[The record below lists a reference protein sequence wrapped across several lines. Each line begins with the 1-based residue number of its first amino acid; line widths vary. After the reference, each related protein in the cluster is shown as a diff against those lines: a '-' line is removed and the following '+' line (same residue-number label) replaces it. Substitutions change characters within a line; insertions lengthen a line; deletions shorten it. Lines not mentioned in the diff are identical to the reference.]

1 MYNLTEEATIL
12 ADHLMIVMSVV
23 MVGMS
28 YQMPVSVGVIQ
39 GGGDT
44 KFNMVMSMISTW
56 AIVMPLS
63 FAAAFWWKLPV
74 ELVVIVIQSDQFFKG
89 IPAFIRFRSYRWVK
103 KLTN

>member
-1 MYNLTEEATIL
+1 MVIAFRDFSMYQLSGEALRL
-12 ADHLMIVMSVV
+12 ADHLIVIMSFV

-28 YQMPVSVGVIQ
+28 YQM
-39 GGGDT
+39 
-44 KFNMVMSMISTW
+44 
-56 AIVMPLS
+56 
-63 FAAAFWWKLPV
+63 PV

>member
-1 MYNLTEEATIL
+1 
-12 ADHLMIVMSVV
+12 
-23 MVGMS
+23 
-28 YQMPVSVGVIQ
+28 
-39 GGGDT
+39 
-44 KFNMVMSMISTW
+44 
-56 AIVMPLS
+56 MPLS